1 MEFLNI
7 IIDRVDSTNVFNVLR
22 GRMPSRESHLHSMMD
37 NDLIQEYL
45 LEIER
50 LSKIGTSLT
59 GQERDGIFDLTG
71 NLRRMGE
78 SFFLQFFPSAVQE
91 MLRSAE
97 NGFLFLHTDE
107 QLRQI
112 PWELLHDGVCFLADK
127 FYIGKN
133 ISGHWRDRQREE
145 RENLRVLI
153 ACDPTEDLEWAR
165 REGEGLFEALNSE
178 VDPER
183 LDIRFMSGRDITKL
197 SLLDAMKD
205 RDVVHYAGHVDPA
218 RTPGESG
225 WPLSGGKILR
235 TREIEKAGF
244 SPDLVFANGCSVQ
257 RSLGESDVASA
268 FLRAGIA
275 NFIGTNWEIR
285 DSQNTLDFAV
295 HFYRSIFEEKSL
307 GESLFE
313 ARQFARRTYPP
324 ADLTW
329 ANYVLH
335 GNPMARIYRSNRRFQ
350 IDMPALV
357 ERWIVEE
364 FPAPIARPYSEFIA
378 YKDAN
383 HAPGMLSALVHAFEE
398 FVYLT
403 GAIVFGSG
411 QTVGFRAA
419 LPDFG
424 VNAWLSWI
432 HESLAQMSAL
442 RMEPALPGLAGVL
455 SLSRENLEKLALWA
469 NLYREGKLVG
479 DEAQYVVTFQYIF
492 ESILSEAGYLRRM
505 LFLYIDPE
513 GGSVLFQGTGPQPY
527 RILPQDMED
536 AAVWVREHRG
546 QIVFINSTRKIRF
559 SLHAFYTL
567 NAAGIPSRRM
577 TI

>member
-1 MEFLNI
+1 
-7 IIDRVDSTNVFNVLR
+7 
-22 GRMPSRESHLHSMMD
+22 MMD

-97 NGFLFLHTDE
+97 NGFLFLHTDD

-350 IDMPALV
+350 VDMPAKKCI
-357 ERWIVEE
+357 ER
-364 FPAPIARPYSEFIA
+364 
-378 YKDAN
+378 D
-383 HAPGMLSALVHAFEE
+383 
-398 FVYLT
+398 
-403 GAIVFGSG
+403 
-411 QTVGFRAA
+411 
-419 LPDFG
+419 
-424 VNAWLSWI
+424 
-432 HESLAQMSAL
+432 AL
-442 RMEPALPGLAGVL
+442 RERKVGEGVIL
-455 SLSRENLEKLALWA
+455 KMDKDLKVLKDTFDFSLRKKL
-469 NLYREGKLVG
+469 R
-479 DEAQYVVTFQYIF
+479 
-492 ESILSEAGYLRRM
+492 
-505 LFLYIDPE
+505 
-513 GGSVLFQGTGPQPY
+513 
-527 RILPQDMED
+527 PQDMHHIRPLLFSETLPT
-536 AAVWVREHRG
+536 AVIFDIDGTLALMGNRGPFDWFLVDRDDPNDVVMEH
-546 QIVFINSTRKIRF
+546 TRFHK
-559 SLHAFYTL
+559 
-567 NAAGIPSRRM
+567 AAGRTVILVSGRDEVCRSQTEFWLHFHSVKFDM
-577 TI
+577 LLMRKANDFRKDTLVKKEIYENHIAGKYNLLCVYDDRLQVLDTWYKLGVFTFNVNQGNHDF